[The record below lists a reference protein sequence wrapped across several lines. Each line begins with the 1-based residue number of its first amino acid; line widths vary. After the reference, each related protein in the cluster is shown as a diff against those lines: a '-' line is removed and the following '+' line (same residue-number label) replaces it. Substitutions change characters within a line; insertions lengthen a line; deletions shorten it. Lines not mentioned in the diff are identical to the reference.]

1 MVGIAQL
8 DEQVV
13 HLEVEGET
21 FEAVVGI
28 VPHVVVVEQ
37 VVEET
42 VHTDVGETVE
52 MVGTVVGFG

>member
-21 FEAVVGI
+21 LGAAVGI
-28 VPHVVVVEQ
+28 VPHVV
-37 VVEET
+37 EET
-42 VHTDVGETVE
+42 DHTAVGETVE
-52 MVGTVVGFG
+52 VVGTVVGFG